1 MSSVS
6 LVGQDTIIIN
16 DRVFADLSNGNVGQI
31 MFENDSANVMVGKD
45 KNAIYAFNAQGVQ
58 ATVELRVM
66 RGSSD
71 DKFLNNLYSQQC
83 ANFVGTTLLTG
94 VFVKKIGDGS
104 GQVEN
109 DFGEYLEHHQESM
122 SAVSLFHHI
131 WRRGMELQEHLPFLR
146 YFGRQR
152 VGFSSN
158 RQLSLL

>member
-109 DFGEYLEHHQESM
+109 DSYSM
-122 SAVSLFHHI
+122 SGGIFMRSVDVISNVEGEPEQGTST
-131 WRRGMELQEHLPFLR
+131 WRLR
-146 YFGRQR
+146 FTEVVRSIG
-152 VGFSSN
+152 
-158 RQLSLL
+158 